1 MPGGK
6 KKKKKE
12 AFKIRKCYTESKK
25 ERTPYPHKATI
36 CDPTEKKHKNVNK
49 KSSNHGSTIMNMP
62 NSRKKKKK
70 KSMTGSET
78 VLATVSRASKNTTGN
93 TSTRSYF

>member
-1 MPGGK
+1 MLH
-6 KKKKKE
+6 
-12 AFKIRKCYTESKK
+12 SLKK

-36 CDPTEKKHKNVNK
+36 CDPTEKKPRQINK
-49 KSSNHGSTIMNMP
+49 KRSNHGSTIMDMP

-78 VLATVSRASKNTTGN
+78 VLATLSRCFKAYNRKH